1 VAALRVSGVGYCFPR
16 RAKAPQARE
25 IKDHQWLSCQPTGRC
40 LEISGIGSVVL
51 SRSVIVSIRMP
62 LIVRRV
68 LSSEMERIGR
78 DLPEVENLRPIIRID
93 CFSCMLQSGSQD
105 GRSSFDDDG

>member
-1 VAALRVSGVGYCFPR
+1 
-16 RAKAPQARE
+16 
-25 IKDHQWLSCQPTGRC
+25 
-40 LEISGIGSVVL
+40 VVL

-68 LSSEMERIGR
+68 LSSEMERMGE
-78 DLPEVENLRPIIRID
+78 DLPEVENLRPIIRIS

-105 GRSSFDDDG
+105 GRSSFDDDGQKLVQERVRRSLETRRP